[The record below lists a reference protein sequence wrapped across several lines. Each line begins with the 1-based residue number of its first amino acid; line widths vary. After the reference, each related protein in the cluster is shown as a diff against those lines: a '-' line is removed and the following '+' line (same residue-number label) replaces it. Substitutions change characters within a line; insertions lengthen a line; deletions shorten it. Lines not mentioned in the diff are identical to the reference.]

1 MTFYDWDPLARA
13 GLFGGIFIVSL
24 IAILWLW
31 YDSSSGDNASRWYW
45 RVGASLLVALTIPA
59 VFLGAANLDSSK
71 ENLLNIFAWVCIGC
85 GVAALLVVAAYAV
98 WGDDAGGESPFELS
112 GEATRVGGASPF
124 AGGFEGNGFGSGAT
138 SSPTVMLPPEKPAPE
153 KAAEA
158 YLFVKDGPDK
168 GRRFGLTDAVLIG
181 RGETCAVVL
190 SDRRVSSQHAQV
202 KQASGNYVFLDMKSS
217 NGSFLVVNGREQPLR
232 TSQVLVDG
240 DVLRLGQTLLEFVD
254 TRKAAR
260 RP

>member
-31 YDSSSGDNASRWYW
+31 YDSSAGGNANRWYW
-45 RVGASLLVALTIPA
+45 RIAASLLVVLTIPA

-71 ENLLNIFAWVCIGC
+71 ESLLNIFAWVCIGC
-85 GVAALLVVAAYAV
+85 GVVALFTVAAYAT
-98 WGDDAGGESPFELS
+98 WGREPATDETPFELS
-112 GEATRVGGASPF
+112 GEATRVASF
-124 AGGFEGNGFGSGAT
+124 APAADT
-138 SSPTVMLPPEKPAPE
+138 ASPTVALPPEPKGPDKPVD
-153 KAAEA
+153 A

-168 GRRFGLTDAVLIG
+168 GRRFGLSEAVLIG
-181 RGETCAVVL
+181 RAGTCGVVL
-190 SDRRVSSQHAQV
+190 SDNRVSSQHAQV
-202 KQASGNYVFLDMKSS
+202 KETSGNYVFLDMKSS
-217 NGSFLVVNGREQPLR
+217 NGSYLVVNGREQPLR

>member
-31 YDSSSGDNASRWYW
+31 YDSSASDNADRWYW
-45 RVGASLLVALTIPA
+45 RIAASLLVVLTIPA

-71 ENLLNIFAWVCIGC
+71 ESLLNIFAWICTGC
-85 GVAALLVVAAYAV
+85 GAVALLTVVAYAV
-98 WGDDAGGESPFELS
+98 WGRETAGPEPLELS
-112 GEATRVGGASPF
+112 GEATRVASF
-124 AGGFEGNGFGSGAT
+124 APAEPAP
-138 SSPTVMLPPEKPAPE
+138 PTVALPSEPKRPEKPV
-153 KAAEA
+153 EA

-168 GRRFGLTDAVLIG
+168 GRRYALDEAVLIG
-181 RGETCAVVL
+181 RAESCGVVL
-190 SDRRVSSQHAQV
+190 SDSRVSSQHAQV
-202 KQASGNYVFLDMKSS
+202 KQTSGNYVFLDMKSS
-217 NGSFLVVNGREQPLR
+217 NGSYLVVNGREQPLR

-260 RP
+260 P